1 MSDCLRV
8 SATGRLNVGFFAN
21 NHYFRLH
28 FYFHSNYNKFPNPQ
42 KEDSMKKILIA
53 ATVLMTPFMATIAH
67 CEEDALLSEARKVA
81 TTLPPKLLTALQEEI
96 SKSGPEGAIPVC
108 KDMAPKMA
116 GEISKETGWK
126 IKRVSLKP
134 RNEARAIPDAWEKA
148 ALEDFDKRA
157 AAGEP
162 PAKLEKGEKIGNE
175 YRYVKALPV
184 QPLCLNCH
192 GPADQLSPAVKAVLA
207 KQYPNDKAT
216 GYSVGQIR
224 GVISV
229 RKPL

>member
-1 MSDCLRV
+1 
-8 SATGRLNVGFFAN
+8 
-21 NHYFRLH
+21 
-28 FYFHSNYNKFPNPQ
+28 
-42 KEDSMKKILIA
+42 MKSILIA
-53 ATVLMTPFMATIAH
+53 AAILVMPFVTPLANAAD
-67 CEEDALLSEARKVA
+67 DALLDEARKVA
-81 TTLPPKLLTALQEEI
+81 TTLPPKLLASLQQEI

-116 GEISKETGWK
+116 AEISQQTGWK
-126 IKRVSLKP
+126 IKRVSLKA
-134 RNEARAIPDAWEKA
+134 RNEARAIPDEWEKA

-162 PAKLEKGEKIGNE
+162 PAQLEKGERIGNE

-184 QPLCLNCH
+184 QPLCLSCH
-192 GPADQLSPAVKAVLA
+192 GPVDQLSPAVKSVLS
-207 KQYPNDKAT
+207 QHYPNDRAT

-224 GVISV
+224 GAISV

>member
-1 MSDCLRV
+1 
-8 SATGRLNVGFFAN
+8 
-21 NHYFRLH
+21 
-28 FYFHSNYNKFPNPQ
+28 
-42 KEDSMKKILIA
+42 MKTVLAA
-53 ATVLMTPFMATIAH
+53 ATFLITPLITLPAH
-67 CEEDALLSEARKVA
+67 AGDDAMLGEARKVA
-81 TTLPPKLLTALQEEI
+81 TMLPPKLLAALQEEI
-96 SKSGPEGAIPVC
+96 GKSGPEGAILVC

-116 GEISKETGWK
+116 GEISRETGWK

-162 PAKLEKGEKIGNE
+162 PAQLEKGEKVGNE

-184 QPLCLNCH
+184 QPLCLSCH
-192 GPADQLSPAVKAVLA
+192 GPTDQLSPAVKAALGEH
-207 KQYPNDKAT
+207 YPNDRAT

-224 GVISV
+224 GAISV